1 MLLRT
6 TVLAALGSAALLCSG
21 QVLAESP
28 SAACGTHTAALADAL
43 GHGDFAKA
51 GADFTPELAGKL
63 DAKALG
69 HVWAT
74 LQTQSGAYRD
84 HEAPLVRANVM
95 STDLVFAK
103 GTQVML
109 TRCDSQDRIETV
121 RIMPKAMAGLL
132 SHAVK
137 PHPEEPHALAGG
149 GRVLRLDVPS
159 PAGPLFGALTL
170 PAGEGPFPAVVLV
183 SGSGDND
190 RDELIGPNRPFRDIA
205 EGLARLGIASLRYD
219 KRNFDYNQT
228 WGDKTGRVIDS
239 EVTDDAVTAARLLA
253 KQPHVDAHRVFVVG
267 HSLGAMM
274 APRIGRRDPQL
285 AGLVLM
291 AGPARHILDALEQ
304 QAREQAIRAGLSAED
319 VRKSVQAVTDE
330 KALLAKVGP
339 GQDAPAGNFSNAP
352 QTYWLSW
359 QRVDPLADA
368 RALSMPMLFLQGAS
382 DFQVSPTLD
391 FGRWKEALGQR
402 DNTAF
407 HLYPGLSH
415 LFMPAGKTG
424 TIADYTVPATVDPKV
439 ITDLATW
446 IKAQPALEKTASAAP

>member
-304 QAREQAIRAGLSAED
+304 QAREQSIRAGLSAED

-424 TIADYTVPATVDPKV
+424 TIADYTAPATVDPKV

>member
-21 QVLAESP
+21 HALAESP
-28 SAACGTHTAALADAL
+28 SAACGIRTTAMAEAL

-51 GADFTPELAGKL
+51 VADFTPELAGKL

-69 HVWAT
+69 QAWAS
-74 LQTQSGAYRD
+74 LQSQSGAYRS
-84 HEAPLVRANVM
+84 HATPLVRANVM

-109 TRCDSQDRIETV
+109 TRCDPQDRIETV
-121 RIMPKAMAGLL
+121 RIMPKAVAGLL
-132 SHAVK
+132 SRAVK
-137 PHPEEPHALAGG
+137 PHPEQPHALAGG

-170 PAGEGPFPAVVLV
+170 PSGEGPFPAVVLV

-190 RDELIGPNRPFRDIA
+190 RDELIGPNRPFKDIA
-205 EGLARLGIASLRYD
+205 EGLARMGIASLRYD

-228 WGDKTGRVIDS
+228 WGDKSGRVIDS
-239 EVTDDAVTAARLLA
+239 EVTDDAVTAARVLA
-253 KQPHVDAHRVFVVG
+253 KQPHIDARRVFVVG

-304 QAREQAIRAGLSAED
+304 QAREQSVRAGLSAED
-319 VRKSVQAVTDE
+319 VQKNVQAVIDE

-339 GQDAPAGNFSNAP
+339 DEDAPAGNFNNAP

-359 QRVDPLADA
+359 QRVDPVADA
-368 RALSMPMLFLQGAS
+368 RALSIPMLFLQGAS

-391 FGRWKEALGQR
+391 FGRWKQLVGQR
-402 DNTAF
+402 DGTVF
-407 HLYPGLSH
+407 HLYPGLNH

-424 TIADYTVPATVDPKV
+424 TIADYTKPAAVDPKV
-439 ITDLATW
+439 IADLATW
-446 IKAQPALEKTASAAP
+446 IKAQPAREKAANAAP

>member
-121 RIMPKAMAGLL
+121 RIMSKAMAGLL

-304 QAREQAIRAGLSAED
+304 QAREQSIRAGLSAED

-424 TIADYTVPATVDPKV
+424 TIADYTAPATVDPKV

-446 IKAQPALEKTASAAP
+446 IKAQPAREKSASAAP

>member
-21 QVLAESP
+21 HALAESP
-28 SAACGTHTAALADAL
+28 SAACSTHTAALADAL
-43 GHGDFAKA
+43 GQGNFAKA

-69 HVWAT
+69 QAWAS
-74 LQTQSGAYRD
+74 LLAQSGAYRS
-84 HEAPLVRANVM
+84 HAAPLVRANVM

-109 TRCDSQDRIETV
+109 TRCDPQARIETV
-121 RIMPKAMAGLL
+121 QIIPKAVAGLL
-132 SHAVK
+132 SRADK
-137 PHPEEPHALAGG
+137 PHPEQPHELAGG
-149 GRVLRLDVPS
+149 GRVLPLDVPS

-170 PAGEGPFPAVVLV
+170 PAGEGPFPAVVMV

-190 RDELIGPNRPFRDIA
+190 RDELLGPNRPFKDIA
-205 EGLARLGIASLRYD
+205 EGLARMGIASLRYD
-219 KRNFDYNQT
+219 KRTFDYNQT

-239 EVTDDAVTAARLLA
+239 EVTDDAVAAARLLA
-253 KQPHVDAHRVFVVG
+253 RQPHIDPHRVFVVG

-304 QAREQAIRAGLSAED
+304 QAREQAIRAGLSSAD
-319 VRKSVQAVTDE
+319 VQKNVQAVTDE

-339 GQDAPAGNFSNAP
+339 NEDAPAGSFNNAP

-359 QRVDPLADA
+359 QRVDPVADA
-368 RALSMPMLFLQGAS
+368 QALSMPMLILQGAS

-391 FGRWKEALGQR
+391 FGRWKEVLGQR
-402 DNTAF
+402 DDAAF
-407 HLYPGLSH
+407 HLYPGLNH

-424 TIADYTVPATVDPKV
+424 TIADYTTPATVDPQV
-439 ITDLATW
+439 ITDVATW
-446 IKAQPALEKTASAAP
+446 IKAQPAREKIANAAP

>member
-424 TIADYTVPATVDPKV
+424 TIADYTAPATVDPKV

-446 IKAQPALEKTASAAP
+446 IKAQPAREKTASAAP